1 MRKAIKDYDHL
12 FVWDSPTPI
21 NDIPTIQFFY
31 PNGSSSSILNLSQ
44 NRSNLT
50 AIAISNDRRTITL
63 AESVSPLKTQNKLA
77 FLITDSDDYFPIY
90 INRIAGNSLILAD
103 ILPREISFQAN
114 SIVQFATWTYL
125 IPANILNQYGVYT
138 FRVNYYEAYGSVSI
152 ARSESGTLKACKR
165 PFDTGLDHGKLMN
178 IFPQLSDV
186 LARRQNSFD
195 EQVKASLDEL
205 ATVVRDLVLD
215 KNVTEDEVL
224 NPERLLNAH
233 SYLAAARIYE
243 LNNQFDQ
250 AEAFRNRGYE
260 LIDKAMRIIDLD
272 QNLNE
277 VDELE
282 EQNNRLSGGGNDI
295 RGNMYSYS
303 LNTSLSIFTPDRETK
318 H

>member
-1 MRKAIKDYDHL
+1 MRKVIKDQDHL

-21 NDIPTIQFFY
+21 NNIPTIQFFY
-31 PNGSSSSILNLSQ
+31 PNGSSSSIINLSQ

-50 AIAISNDRRTITL
+50 AIAISNDRRSITL
-63 AESVSPLKTQNKLA
+63 VESVSSLKTQNRVA
-77 FLITDSDDYFPIY
+77 YLITDADDFFPIN
-90 INRIAGNSLILAD
+90 INRISGNTLILAD
-103 ILPREISFQAN
+103 ILPREISFQTN
-114 SIVQFATWTYL
+114 SVIQFATWTYL
-125 IPANILNQYGVYT
+125 IPSTMLDQYGTYT
-138 FRVNYYEAYGSVSI
+138 FRINYYEAYGSVSI
-152 ARSESGTLKACKR
+152 ARSESGTLKSCKR
-165 PFDTGLDHGKLMN
+165 PFNTGLDHLKLMN

-195 EQVKASLDEL
+195 EQVQASLDEIS
-205 ATVVRDLVLD
+205 TVVRDLVVD
-215 KNVTEDEVL
+215 KNVTEDEIL

-243 LNNQFDQ
+243 LNNQFEQ
-250 AEAFRNRGYE
+250 AESFRNRGYE
-260 LIDKAMRIIDLD
+260 LIEKAMRVIDLD

-282 EQNNRLSGGGNDI
+282 EQNNRLSGGGNDL

-303 LNTSLSIFTPDRETK
+303 LNTSAIVFNPDRETK